1 MSLTQRFLALS
12 ALIFLCSSSALFA
25 SDNNANST
33 QISDEKH
40 ELFEQLRTATS
51 ETEARYAEDAIWK
64 FWFNRSPTK
73 QVRSS
78 LDASLKRREAYDFEA
93 AEQHLNDVITNAPNY
108 SEGYNQRSFIR
119 FLRENYSQAKQ
130 DALKALEL
138 EPDHFGALAGLFHI
152 LSKQNQMDAAIDALQ
167 RAVVL
172 HPWIKERFAL
182 PKTMWPESYRDIHEP
197 GTRI

>member
-1 MSLTQRFLALS
+1 MSLIKRVQAIS
-12 ALIFLCSSSALFA
+12 AVLILCSSSALLA
-25 SDNNANST
+25 SDNDAIST
-33 QISDEKH
+33 QFLTEKY
-40 ELFEQLRTATS
+40 ELFEQLRTAAS
-51 ETEARYAEDAIWK
+51 ETEARYAEDAIWQ

-73 QVRSS
+73 QVRST

-93 AEQHLNDVITNAPNY
+93 AEQLLSEVIMNAPNY
-108 SEGYNQRSFIR
+108 AEGYNQRSFIR
-119 FLRENYSQAKQ
+119 FLRENYPQAKQ

-152 LSKQNQMDAAIDALQ
+152 LSKQNQRDASLNALQ

-182 PKTMWPESYRDIHEP
+182 PKTLWPESYRDIHEP
-197 GTRI
+197 GIRM